1 MACGSNAGL
10 CQGEIKAREH
20 EGGQGGGR
28 GLAQGGAVVGAQP
41 SDCRTIC
48 AARGTVLFLGSVRQR
63 QLLRVRVVPGP
74 WRAFAGGAMAG

>member
-1 MACGSNAGL
+1 MVVFGRFL
-10 CQGEIKAREH
+10 RTERE
-20 EGGQGGGR
+20 QISPL
-28 GLAQGGAVVGAQP
+28 LAQGGAVVGAQP